1 MIPWWGRSPG
11 EGDATTSVFLPGES
25 YTRRSLGATVHGV
38 TKSQYDLATKQ
49 QQQQGCDLDHASAQ
63 QNARSVF
70 LGKAAHRQPSPM
82 ESNWSFLVLISAN
95 LLQLGESFNLNCS
108 SS

>member
-1 MIPWWGRSPG
+1 MQPLQYSCLENPIHGGAWGLQSMG
-11 EGDATTSVFLPGES
+11 
-25 YTRRSLGATVHGV
+25 
-38 TKSQYDLATKQ
+38 SQRVKYDLATTQ